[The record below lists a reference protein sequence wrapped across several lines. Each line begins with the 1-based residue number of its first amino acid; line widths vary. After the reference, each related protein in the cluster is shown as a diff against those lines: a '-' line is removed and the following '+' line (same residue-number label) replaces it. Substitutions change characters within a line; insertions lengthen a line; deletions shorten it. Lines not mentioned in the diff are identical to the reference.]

1 VAALKAGE
9 TAPDFDVPAL
19 IGGVKKRFKLS
30 DCRGKKNVV
39 LAFHPLNWTP
49 VCTNMTCGYEAQL
62 KDFSGFDAEVV
73 GISVDSIMS
82 HTAWEKA
89 IGPLTYPLASDFY
102 PHGEV
107 AQKYGV
113 FRDRDPFPGVSDRAI
128 FVIDKQGKI
137 AFSKVYEIGELPPN
151 SDVLEVL
158 RQLNSAQ

>member
-1 VAALKAGE
+1 MAALKAGE

-62 KDFSGFDAEVV
+62 KDFQGVDAEVV

-102 PHGEV
+102 PHG
-107 AQKYGV
+107 
-113 FRDRDPFPGVSDRAI
+113 
-128 FVIDKQGKI
+128 
-137 AFSKVYEIGELPPN
+137 
-151 SDVLEVL
+151 
-158 RQLNSAQ
+158 

>member
-1 VAALKAGE
+1 MAALNAGD

-19 IGGVKKRFKLS
+19 VGGVKKRFKLS
-30 DCRGKKNVV
+30 DCRGKRNVV

-49 VCTNMTCGYEAQL
+49 VCTTMTCGYEAEL
-62 KDFSGFDAEVV
+62 KDFAILDAEVV

-82 HTAWEKA
+82 HTAWEKV

-113 FRDRDPFPGVSDRAI
+113 FRDKEPFPGVSERAI
-128 FVIDKQGKI
+128 FVIDKAGKI
-137 AFSKVYEIGELPPN
+137 AFSKVYPMSELPPN
-151 SDVLEVL
+151 SEVVEVL
-158 RQLNSAQ
+158 KKLQSAK